1 MAHGPEK
8 APARSLQRFFKSAIA
23 VLTATVAG
31 FFLYDPVLEVLGVP
45 IVSINEQEG
54 RTAALNFDT
63 AASPFDLT
71 IQFSIFLGV
80 MMSSPV

>member
-1 MAHGPEK
+1 M
-8 APARSLQRFFKSAIA
+8 
-23 VLTATVAG
+23 AG